1 MERVV
6 IKKKGH
12 GNEMKYRWIAPAGE
26 KRKDFKVIENIIESS
41 DKNYR

>member
-26 KRKDFKVIENIIESS
+26 KRKYHRKL
-41 DKNYR
+41 